1 MEKNSWANICNKL
14 IEQEKDRKVQVCSS
28 SNREWK
34 YKTPFKILETLL
46 VSRKVL
52 SNTTERNGG

>member
-1 MEKNSWANICNKL
+1 MEKNSWVNICNKE

-28 SNREWK
+28 SNGMEIQDSR
-34 YKTPFKILETLL
+34 ILETLL
-46 VSRKVL
+46 VSRKML